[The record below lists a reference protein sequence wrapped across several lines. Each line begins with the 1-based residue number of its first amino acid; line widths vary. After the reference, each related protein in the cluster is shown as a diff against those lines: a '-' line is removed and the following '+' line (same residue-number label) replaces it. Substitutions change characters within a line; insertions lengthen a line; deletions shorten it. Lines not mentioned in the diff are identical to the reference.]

1 MGSVEY
7 IYKWVCL
14 SPGNTEGTD
23 GKREETGQILKVPF
37 SLAEDQ

>member
-14 SPGNTEGTD
+14 SVDTTEGTD
-23 GKREETGQILKVPF
+23 GKREETGQILNAPF
-37 SLAEDQ
+37 SLVEDQ

>member
-1 MGSVEY
+1 MGSVEC

-14 SPGNTEGTD
+14 SVGNTEGTD
-23 GKREETGQILKVPF
+23 GNREETGQILNASF

>member
-14 SPGNTEGTD
+14 SVGNTEGMD
-23 GKREETGQILKVPF
+23 GKREETGRILNVPF
-37 SLAEDQ
+37 SLVEDQ

>member
-7 IYKWVCL
+7 IYEWVCL
-14 SPGNTEGTD
+14 SVGNTEGTD
-23 GKREETGQILKVPF
+23 GKREETAQILNASF

>member
-7 IYKWVCL
+7 IYKCIYLPV
-14 SPGNTEGTD
+14 GNTEGKD
-23 GKREETGQILKVPF
+23 GKNAETRQILNIPF